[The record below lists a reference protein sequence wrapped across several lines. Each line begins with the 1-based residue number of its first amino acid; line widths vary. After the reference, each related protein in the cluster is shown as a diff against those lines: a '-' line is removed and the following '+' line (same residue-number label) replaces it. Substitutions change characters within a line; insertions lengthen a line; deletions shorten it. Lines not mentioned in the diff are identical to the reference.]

1 MLVFVLAVPELEP
14 EELEMVVVAAAAA
27 GPLQNSSGRQL
38 PRRGYLELTCLFCLC
53 VEALFECVVLL

>member
-14 EELEMVVVAAAAA
+14 EELEMVVVVAA

>member
-1 MLVFVLAVPELEP
+1 
-14 EELEMVVVAAAAA
+14 MVVVVAAAA